1 MKADANLLM
10 WSNLLDIYEPE
21 GYKSKCDKIVGSV
34 DWKNLKFCHGSHNN
48 RTSSSF
54 VAHSKIFAFIAYIEL
69 FSTSTTTIEL
79 ELNLKVFP
87 RSGYS
92 QPFIPGFHN

>member
-34 DWKNLKFCHGSHNN
+34 D
-48 RTSSSF
+48 
-54 VAHSKIFAFIAYIEL
+54 
-69 FSTSTTTIEL
+69 
-79 ELNLKVFP
+79 
-87 RSGYS
+87 
-92 QPFIPGFHN
+92 